1 MRKILPKVV
10 VLLQLMELCPTFV
23 EQIRD
28 LFPHKARQR
37 YLYLN
42 MKFIFFFIL
51 TALAFF
57 HCSTPAP
64 HTKRSL
70 DVYVRYLSDTKQV
83 RAEATYKE
91 GSPEL
96 QAVAP
101 KNGMKY
107 QNLDMSIKP
116 YQGLTF
122 QKTGTMDFLNKQQ
135 FSWMDHAGKE
145 HLFQMKMEPIDV
157 FSFEYEPLS
166 IKKPVLFSWQG
177 EGLQRGEV
185 LVFLWERIA
194 DGETVKMEI
203 YQDITDPEIKFT
215 ASKIA
220 ELKPGKWKLYLVR
233 KKMVKETIDGVDATG
248 ILEYYSKTDTL
259 EVKG

>member
-1 MRKILPKVV
+1 
-10 VLLQLMELCPTFV
+10 MELCPTFV

-28 LFPHKARQR
+28 LFPNKARQR

-42 MKFIFFFIL
+42 MKFIFFSIL

-57 HCSTPAP
+57 HCAVPVP
-64 HTKRSL
+64 QPKLSL
-70 DVYVRYLSDTKQV
+70 DVYVRYLSDTKQI

-91 GSPEL
+91 GAPEL

-101 KNGMKY
+101 KNGIKY
-107 QNLDMSIKP
+107 QNLDMTLKP

-122 QKTGTMDFLNKQQ
+122 QKSGPMEFMKKQR
-135 FSWMDHAGKE
+135 FNWSDNAGKE
-145 HLFQMKMEPIDV
+145 HQFELKMEPFDV
-157 FSFEYEPLS
+157 FSFEQEPLS
-166 IKKPVLFSWQG
+166 IKKPVLFTWKG

-185 LVFLWERIA
+185 LVFLWERIG

-203 YQDITDPEIKFT
+203 YQDITEPEIKFT

-233 KKMVKETIDGVDATG
+233 KKMIRESIDGVDATG